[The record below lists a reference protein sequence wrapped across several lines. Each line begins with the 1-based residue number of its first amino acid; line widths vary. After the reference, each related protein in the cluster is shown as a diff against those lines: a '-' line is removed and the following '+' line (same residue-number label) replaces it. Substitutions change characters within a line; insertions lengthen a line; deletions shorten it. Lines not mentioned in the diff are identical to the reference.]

1 MLKDIAGS
9 KAAVMTFTVD
19 HHSIVCPNL
28 KQFDLFTNVIN
39 SGISATAACAVTRR
53 RDMPCPQPI
62 ATGLLRPITPIGPR

>member
-19 HHSIVCPNL
+19 YHSVVCPNM

-53 RDMPCPQPI
+53 RHMPCPQPI
-62 ATGLLRPITPIGPR
+62 ATGFLRPIALIGPR